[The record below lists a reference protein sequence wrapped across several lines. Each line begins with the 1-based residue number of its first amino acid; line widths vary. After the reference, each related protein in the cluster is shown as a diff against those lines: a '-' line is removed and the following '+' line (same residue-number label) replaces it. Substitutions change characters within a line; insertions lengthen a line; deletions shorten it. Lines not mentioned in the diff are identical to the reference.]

1 MWRVTRRM
9 SSTDESLLAGGGES
23 SPADRI
29 HAEDG
34 AAKTI
39 NEEKCGEELMIRLKR
54 IKSES
59 VVQQIIDSLVEA
71 MIRKELKPGDQIPTE
86 MELAERLGV
95 GRNSVREAI
104 KILVYFGVL
113 EIRRAEG
120 TYVCEGFTDTMID
133 PIIYG
138 IILDKAGSYEYLME
152 LREIMEAGVMKLAME
167 NAKEE
172 EFRNLR
178 IQLERMR
185 REIEI
190 GPENVD
196 RVFQEDN
203 EFHSI
208 ITSMGHNPLV
218 QKIEAVVRTLTHSM
232 RYETVKAMVESGR
245 GQELYE
251 AHEKLLRILESKDE
265 TDLNENVRNTYF
277 VNEFIEAKEL
287 ARQDPENQ
295 P

>member
-1 MWRVTRRM
+1 M

-29 HAEDG
+29 HVEDG

-39 NEEKCGEELMIRLKR
+39 SEERRGEELMIQLKR

-152 LREIMEAGVMKLAME
+152 LREIMEAGVMKLAIE

-277 VNEFIEAKEL
+277 VNEFIESKEL

>member
-1 MWRVTRRM
+1 M
-9 SSTDESLLAGGGES
+9 SSTNDESFTGGGYGLS
-23 SPADRI
+23 DSR
-29 HAEDG
+29 H
-34 AAKTI
+34 
-39 NEEKCGEELMIRLKR
+39 EENGNGVKLMIQLKR

-71 MIRKELKPGDQIPTE
+71 MIRKELRPGDQIPTE
-86 MELAERLGV
+86 MELAESLGV

-120 TYVCEGFTDTMID
+120 TYVCEGFTETMID

-152 LREIMEAGVMKLAME
+152 LREIMEAGVLKLAMQ
-167 NAKEE
+167 NAEE
-172 EFRNLR
+172 EEIKKLR
-178 IQLERMR
+178 IQLDRMK

-190 GPENVD
+190 GPDNVD
-196 RVFQEDN
+196 RVFHEDN

-208 ITSMGHNPLV
+208 ITAMGHNPLV

-232 RYETVKAMVESGR
+232 RYETVRTMIESGK
-245 GQELYE
+245 GQELYQ
-251 AHEKLLRILESKDE
+251 AHAKLLQILESKDE
-265 TDLNENVRNTYF
+265 NNLNENVRNTYF
-277 VNEFIEAKEL
+277 VEEFVQAKE
-287 ARQDPENQ
+287 AEEKRHESDAQ
-295 P
+295 

>member
-1 MWRVTRRM
+1 M
-9 SSTDESLLAGGGES
+9 SSTNDESFTGGGYGLS
-23 SPADRI
+23 DSR
-29 HAEDG
+29 H
-34 AAKTI
+34 
-39 NEEKCGEELMIRLKR
+39 EENGNGVKLMIQLKR

-71 MIRKELKPGDQIPTE
+71 MIRKELRPGDQIPTE
-86 MELAERLGV
+86 MELAESLGV

-120 TYVCEGFTDTMID
+120 TYVCEGFTETMID

-152 LREIMEAGVMKLAME
+152 LREIMEAGVMKLAMQ
-167 NAKEE
+167 NAEE
-172 EFRNLR
+172 EEIKKLR

-185 REIEI
+185 REIEL
-190 GPENVD
+190 GPDNVD
-196 RVFQEDN
+196 RIFHEDN

-208 ITSMGHNPLV
+208 ITAMGHNPLV

-232 RYETVKAMVESGR
+232 RYETVRTMIESGK
-245 GQELYE
+245 GQELYQ
-251 AHEKLLRILESKDE
+251 AHAKLLQILENKDE
-265 TDLNENVRNTYF
+265 NNLNENVRNTYF
-277 VNEFIEAKEL
+277 VEEFVQAKE
-287 ARQDPENQ
+287 AEEKHQEPDTQ
-295 P
+295 

>member
-1 MWRVTRRM
+1 MLSLMWREPRRM
-9 SSTDESLLAGGGES
+9 SSTNDESFTGGDYGLS
-23 SPADRI
+23 DSR
-29 HAEDG
+29 H
-34 AAKTI
+34 
-39 NEEKCGEELMIRLKR
+39 EENGNGVKLMIQLKR

-71 MIRKELKPGDQIPTE
+71 MIRKELRPGDQIPTE
-86 MELAERLGV
+86 MELAESLGV

-120 TYVCEGFTDTMID
+120 TYVCEGFTETMID

-152 LREIMEAGVMKLAME
+152 LREIMEAGVMKLAMQ
-167 NAKEE
+167 NAEE
-172 EFRNLR
+172 EEIKKLR

-185 REIEI
+185 REIEL
-190 GPENVD
+190 GPDNVD
-196 RVFQEDN
+196 RIFHEDN

-208 ITSMGHNPLV
+208 ITAMGHNPLV

-232 RYETVKAMVESGR
+232 RYETVRTMIESGK

-251 AHEKLLRILESKDE
+251 AHAKLLQILENKDE
-265 TDLNENVRNTYF
+265 NNLNENVRNTYF
-277 VNEFIEAKEL
+277 VEEFVQAKE
-287 ARQDPENQ
+287 AEEKA
-295 P
+295 

>member
-1 MWRVTRRM
+1 M
-9 SSTDESLLAGGGES
+9 SSTNDESFTGGGYGLS
-23 SPADRI
+23 DSR
-29 HAEDG
+29 H
-34 AAKTI
+34 
-39 NEEKCGEELMIRLKR
+39 EENGNGVKLMIQLKR

-71 MIRKELKPGDQIPTE
+71 MIRKELRPGDQIPTE
-86 MELAERLGV
+86 MELAESLGV

-120 TYVCEGFTDTMID
+120 TYVCEGFTETMID

-152 LREIMEAGVMKLAME
+152 LREIMEAGVLKLAMQ
-167 NAKEE
+167 NAEE
-172 EFRNLR
+172 EEIKKLR
-178 IQLERMR
+178 IQLDRMK

-190 GPENVD
+190 GPDNVD
-196 RVFQEDN
+196 RVFHEDN

-208 ITSMGHNPLV
+208 ITAMGHNPLV

-232 RYETVKAMVESGR
+232 RYETVRTMIESGK
-245 GQELYE
+245 GQELYQ
-251 AHEKLLRILESKDE
+251 AHAKLLQILENKDE
-265 TDLNENVRNTYF
+265 DNLNENVRNTYF
-277 VNEFIEAKEL
+277 VEEFVQAKE
-287 ARQDPENQ
+287 AEETQKGSGTQ
-295 P
+295 

>member
-1 MWRVTRRM
+1 
-9 SSTDESLLAGGGES
+9 
-23 SPADRI
+23 
-29 HAEDG
+29 
-34 AAKTI
+34 
-39 NEEKCGEELMIRLKR
+39 MIQLKR

-71 MIRKELKPGDQIPTE
+71 MIRKELRPGDQIPTE
-86 MELAERLGV
+86 MELAESLGV

-138 IILDKAGSYEYLME
+138 IILDRAGSYEYLME

-167 NAKEE
+167 NATEE
-172 EFRNLR
+172 ELKKLR
-178 IQLERMR
+178 IQLNRMK
-185 REIEI
+185 REIEL
-190 GPENVD
+190 GPENVE
-196 RVFQEDN
+196 RVVNEDN

-218 QKIEAVVRTLTHSM
+218 KKIEAVVRTLTHAM
-232 RYETVKAMVESGR
+232 RYETVKTMIDSGK

-251 AHEKLLRILESKDE
+251 AHEKLLRILETKDE
-265 TDLNENVRNTYF
+265 SNLNDNVRNTYF
-277 VNEFIEAKEL
+277 VDEFVKAKE
-287 ARQDPENQ
+287 QEVKQQKTENQ
-295 P
+295 

>member
-1 MWRVTRRM
+1 M
-9 SSTDESLLAGGGES
+9 SSINDESFKGGGYGLSDSHLKEN
-23 SPADRI
+23 
-29 HAEDG
+29 G
-34 AAKTI
+34 NGVK
-39 NEEKCGEELMIRLKR
+39 LMIQLKR

-71 MIRKELKPGDQIPTE
+71 MIRKELRPGDQIPTE
-86 MELAERLGV
+86 MELAESLGV

-120 TYVCEGFTDTMID
+120 TYVCEGFTETMID

-152 LREIMEAGVMKLAME
+152 LREIMEAGVMKLAMQ
-167 NAKEE
+167 NAEE
-172 EFRNLR
+172 EEIRKLR
-178 IQLERMR
+178 IQLDRMK
-185 REIEI
+185 REIEL
-190 GPENVD
+190 GPDNVD
-196 RVFQEDN
+196 RVFHEDN

-208 ITSMGHNPLV
+208 ITAMGHNPLV

-232 RYETVKAMVESGR
+232 RYETVKTMIESGK

-251 AHEKLLRILESKDE
+251 AHAKLLQILESKDE
-265 TDLNENVRNTYF
+265 DNLNENVRNTYF
-277 VNEFIEAKEL
+277 VEEFVQAKE
-287 ARQDPENQ
+287 AEEKHHESDAQ
-295 P
+295 

>member
-1 MWRVTRRM
+1 M
-9 SSTDESLLAGGGES
+9 SSTNDESFTGGGYGLS
-23 SPADRI
+23 DSR
-29 HAEDG
+29 H
-34 AAKTI
+34 
-39 NEEKCGEELMIRLKR
+39 EENGNGVKLMIQLKR

-71 MIRKELKPGDQIPTE
+71 MIRKELRPGDQIPTE
-86 MELAERLGV
+86 MELAESLGV

-120 TYVCEGFTDTMID
+120 TYVCEGFTETMID

-152 LREIMEAGVMKLAME
+152 LREIMEAGVLKLAMQ
-167 NAKEE
+167 NAEE
-172 EFRNLR
+172 EEIKKLR
-178 IQLERMR
+178 IQLDRMK

-190 GPENVD
+190 GPDNVD
-196 RVFQEDN
+196 RVFHEDN

-208 ITSMGHNPLV
+208 ITAMGHNPLV
-218 QKIEAVVRTLTHSM
+218 QKIEAVVRTLTYSM
-232 RYETVKAMVESGR
+232 RYETVKTMLESGR

-251 AHEKLLRILESKDE
+251 AHEKLMKMIEDKDE
-265 TDLNENVRNTYF
+265 NNLNENVRNTYF
-277 VNEFIEAKEL
+277 VEEFIRSKEL
-287 ARQDPENQ
+287 ADSSQNPADNEQ
-295 P
+295 

>member
-1 MWRVTRRM
+1 M
-9 SSTDESLLAGGGES
+9 SSTNDESFTGGGYGLS
-23 SPADRI
+23 DSR
-29 HAEDG
+29 H
-34 AAKTI
+34 
-39 NEEKCGEELMIRLKR
+39 EENGNGVKLMIQLKR

-71 MIRKELKPGDQIPTE
+71 MIRKELRPGDQIPTE
-86 MELAERLGV
+86 MELAESLGV

-120 TYVCEGFTDTMID
+120 TYVCEGFTETMID

-152 LREIMEAGVMKLAME
+152 LREIMEAGVMKLAMQ
-167 NAKEE
+167 NAEE
-172 EFRNLR
+172 EEIRKLK

-185 REIEI
+185 REIEL
-190 GPENVD
+190 GPDNVD
-196 RVFQEDN
+196 RVFHEDN

-208 ITSMGHNPLV
+208 ITAMGHNPLV

-232 RYETVKAMVESGR
+232 RYETVKTMVESGK

-251 AHEKLLRILESKDE
+251 AHAKLLQILENKDE
-265 TDLNENVRNTYF
+265 SGLNENVRNTYF
-277 VNEFIEAKEL
+277 VEEFVQAKEEEEKRHKSD
-287 ARQDPENQ
+287 AQ
-295 P
+295 

>member
-1 MWRVTRRM
+1 M

-29 HAEDG
+29 HAKDG

-39 NEEKCGEELMIRLKR
+39 NEEKCGEELMIQLKR

>member
-1 MWRVTRRM
+1 M
-9 SSTDESLLAGGGES
+9 SSTNDESFTGGGYGLS
-23 SPADRI
+23 DSR
-29 HAEDG
+29 H
-34 AAKTI
+34 
-39 NEEKCGEELMIRLKR
+39 EENGNGVKLMIQLKR

-71 MIRKELKPGDQIPTE
+71 MIRKELRPGDQIPTE
-86 MELAERLGV
+86 MELAESLGV

-120 TYVCEGFTDTMID
+120 TYVCEGFTETMID

-152 LREIMEAGVMKLAME
+152 LREIMEAGVLKLAMQ
-167 NAKEE
+167 NAEE
-172 EFRNLR
+172 EEIKKLR
-178 IQLERMR
+178 IQLDRMK

-190 GPENVD
+190 GPDNVD
-196 RVFQEDN
+196 RVFHEDN

-208 ITSMGHNPLV
+208 ITAMGHNPLV

-232 RYETVKAMVESGR
+232 RYETVRTMIESGK
-245 GQELYE
+245 GQELYQ
-251 AHEKLLRILESKDE
+251 AHAKLLQILENKDE
-265 TDLNENVRNTYF
+265 NNLNENVRNTYF
-277 VNEFIEAKEL
+277 VEEFVQAKE
-287 ARQDPENQ
+287 AEEKRHESDAQ
-295 P
+295 

>member
-1 MWRVTRRM
+1 M
-9 SSTDESLLAGGGES
+9 SSTDESLSAVGGENS
-23 SPADRI
+23 TAGSI
-29 HAEDG
+29 HAVDG

-39 NEEKCGEELMIRLKR
+39 DEKGRWEELMIQLKR

-59 VVQQIIDSLVEA
+59 IVQQIIDSLVEA

-172 EFRNLR
+172 EFRSLR
-178 IQLERMR
+178 IQLDRMR

-287 ARQDPENQ
+287 DRQDPENQ
-295 P
+295 S

>member
-1 MWRVTRRM
+1 M
-9 SSTDESLLAGGGES
+9 SSTDESLSAVGGENS
-23 SPADRI
+23 TAGSI
-29 HAEDG
+29 HAVDG

-39 NEEKCGEELMIRLKR
+39 DEKGRWEELMIQLKR

-172 EFRNLR
+172 EFKNLR

-287 ARQDPENQ
+287 DRQDPENQ
-295 P
+295 S

>member
-1 MWRVTRRM
+1 M

-39 NEEKCGEELMIRLKR
+39 SEERRGEELMIQLKR

-133 PIIYG
+133 PII
-138 IILDKAGSYEYLME
+138 
-152 LREIMEAGVMKLAME
+152 
-167 NAKEE
+167 
-172 EFRNLR
+172 
-178 IQLERMR
+178 
-185 REIEI
+185 
-190 GPENVD
+190 
-196 RVFQEDN
+196 
-203 EFHSI
+203 
-208 ITSMGHNPLV
+208 
-218 QKIEAVVRTLTHSM
+218 
-232 RYETVKAMVESGR
+232 
-245 GQELYE
+245 
-251 AHEKLLRILESKDE
+251 
-265 TDLNENVRNTYF
+265 
-277 VNEFIEAKEL
+277 
-287 ARQDPENQ
+287 
-295 P
+295 

>member
-1 MWRVTRRM
+1 M
-9 SSTDESLLAGGGES
+9 SSTNDESFTGGGYGLS
-23 SPADRI
+23 DSR
-29 HAEDG
+29 H
-34 AAKTI
+34 
-39 NEEKCGEELMIRLKR
+39 EENGNGVKLMIQLKR

-71 MIRKELKPGDQIPTE
+71 MIRKELRPGDQIPTE
-86 MELAERLGV
+86 MELAESLGV

-120 TYVCEGFTDTMID
+120 TYVCEGFTETMID

-152 LREIMEAGVMKLAME
+152 LREIMEAGVMKLAMQ
-167 NAKEE
+167 NAEE
-172 EFRNLR
+172 EEIKKLR

-185 REIEI
+185 REIEL
-190 GPENVD
+190 GPDNVD
-196 RVFQEDN
+196 RIFHEDN

-208 ITSMGHNPLV
+208 ITAMGHNPLV

-232 RYETVKAMVESGR
+232 RYETVRTMIESGK
-245 GQELYE
+245 GQELYQ
-251 AHEKLLRILESKDE
+251 AHAKLLQILENKDE
-265 TDLNENVRNTYF
+265 NNLNENVRNTYF
-277 VNEFIEAKEL
+277 VEEFVQAKE
-287 ARQDPENQ
+287 AEEKRHESDAQ
-295 P
+295 

>member
-1 MWRVTRRM
+1 M
-9 SSTDESLLAGGGES
+9 SSTDESLSAVGGES

-29 HAEDG
+29 HAKDG

-39 NEEKCGEELMIRLKR
+39 NEEKCGEELMIQLKR

>member
-1 MWRVTRRM
+1 M
-9 SSTDESLLAGGGES
+9 SSTNDESFTGGGYGLS
-23 SPADRI
+23 DSR
-29 HAEDG
+29 H
-34 AAKTI
+34 
-39 NEEKCGEELMIRLKR
+39 EENGNGVKLMIQLKR

-71 MIRKELKPGDQIPTE
+71 MIRKELRPGDQIPTE
-86 MELAERLGV
+86 MELAESLGV

-120 TYVCEGFTDTMID
+120 TYVCEGFTETMID

-152 LREIMEAGVMKLAME
+152 LREIMEAGVLKLAMQ
-167 NAKEE
+167 NAEE
-172 EFRNLR
+172 EEIKKLR
-178 IQLERMR
+178 IQLDRMK

-190 GPENVD
+190 GPDNVD
-196 RVFQEDN
+196 RVFHEDN

-208 ITSMGHNPLV
+208 ITAMGHNPLV

-232 RYETVKAMVESGR
+232 RYETVRTMIESGK
-245 GQELYE
+245 GQELYQ
-251 AHEKLLRILESKDE
+251 AHAKLLQILESKDV
-265 TDLNENVRNTYF
+265 DNLNENVRNTYF
-277 VNEFIEAKEL
+277 VEEFVQAKE
-287 ARQDPENQ
+287 AEEKHEEPDTQ
-295 P
+295 

>member
-1 MWRVTRRM
+1 
-9 SSTDESLLAGGGES
+9 
-23 SPADRI
+23 
-29 HAEDG
+29 
-34 AAKTI
+34 
-39 NEEKCGEELMIRLKR
+39 MIQLKR

-265 TDLNENVRNTYF
+265 SDLNENVRNTYF

-295 P
+295 S

>member
-1 MWRVTRRM
+1 M
-9 SSTDESLLAGGGES
+9 SSTDESLFAGGGES
-23 SPADRI
+23 SPADSI
-29 HAEDG
+29 HTEDG

-39 NEEKCGEELMIRLKR
+39 SEERGEELMIQLKR

-172 EFRNLR
+172 EFRELR
-178 IQLERMR
+178 IQLDRMR

-251 AHEKLLRILESKDE
+251 AHAKLLAILESKDE

-277 VNEFIEAKEL
+277 VNEFIESKE
-287 ARQDPENQ
+287 AEKNIPENRT
-295 P
+295 

>member
-1 MWRVTRRM
+1 M
-9 SSTDESLLAGGGES
+9 SSTDESLSAGGGES
-23 SPADRI
+23 SPADSI
-29 HAEDG
+29 HTEDG

-39 NEEKCGEELMIRLKR
+39 SEERRGEELMIQLKR

-277 VNEFIEAKEL
+277 VNEFIESKEL

>member
-9 SSTDESLLAGGGES
+9 SSTDESLFAGGGES

-29 HAEDG
+29 HVEDG

-39 NEEKCGEELMIRLKR
+39 SEERRGEELMIQLKR

-152 LREIMEAGVMKLAME
+152 LREIMEAGVMKLAMQ
-167 NAKEE
+167 NAEEE
-172 EFRNLR
+172 EFKKLR
-178 IQLERMR
+178 IQLDRMR
-185 REIEI
+185 REVEI

-277 VNEFIEAKEL
+277 VNEFIESKEL

>member
-1 MWRVTRRM
+1 M
-9 SSTDESLLAGGGES
+9 SSTNDESFTGGDYGLS
-23 SPADRI
+23 DSR
-29 HAEDG
+29 H
-34 AAKTI
+34 
-39 NEEKCGEELMIRLKR
+39 EENGNGVKLMIQLKR

-71 MIRKELKPGDQIPTE
+71 MIRKELRPGDQIPTE
-86 MELAERLGV
+86 MELAESLGV

-120 TYVCEGFTDTMID
+120 TYVCEGFTETMID

-152 LREIMEAGVMKLAME
+152 LREIMEAGVMKLAMQ
-167 NAKEE
+167 NAEE
-172 EFRNLR
+172 EEIRKLK

-185 REIEI
+185 REIEL
-190 GPENVD
+190 GPDNVD
-196 RVFQEDN
+196 RIFHEDN

-208 ITSMGHNPLV
+208 ITAMGHNPLV

-232 RYETVKAMVESGR
+232 RYETVRTMIESGK
-245 GQELYE
+245 GQELYQ
-251 AHEKLLRILESKDE
+251 AHAKLLQILESKDV
-265 TDLNENVRNTYF
+265 DNLNENVRNTYF
-277 VNEFIEAKEL
+277 VEEFVQAKE
-287 ARQDPENQ
+287 AEEKHQEPDRRETKGKERERNER
-295 P
+295 

>member
-1 MWRVTRRM
+1 M
-9 SSTDESLLAGGGES
+9 SSTNDESFTGGGYGLS
-23 SPADRI
+23 DSR
-29 HAEDG
+29 H
-34 AAKTI
+34 
-39 NEEKCGEELMIRLKR
+39 EENGNGVKLMIQLKR

-71 MIRKELKPGDQIPTE
+71 MIRKELRPGDQIPTE
-86 MELAERLGV
+86 MELAESLGV

-120 TYVCEGFTDTMID
+120 TYVCEGFTETMID

-152 LREIMEAGVMKLAME
+152 LREIMEAGVLKLAMQ
-167 NAKEE
+167 NAEE
-172 EFRNLR
+172 EEIKKLR
-178 IQLERMR
+178 IQLDRMK

-190 GPENVD
+190 GPDNVD
-196 RVFQEDN
+196 RVFHEDN

-208 ITSMGHNPLV
+208 ITAMGHNPLV

-232 RYETVKAMVESGR
+232 RYETVRTMIESGK
-245 GQELYE
+245 GQELYQ
-251 AHEKLLRILESKDE
+251 AHAKLLQILENKDE
-265 TDLNENVRNTYF
+265 NNLNENVRNTYF
-277 VNEFIEAKEL
+277 VEEFVQAKE
-287 ARQDPENQ
+287 AEEKHQEPDTQ
-295 P
+295 

>member
-1 MWRVTRRM
+1 M
-9 SSTDESLLAGGGES
+9 SSTNDEPFVSGG
-23 SPADRI
+23 
-29 HAEDG
+29 DG
-34 AAKTI
+34 LSDSHFTENGNGVK
-39 NEEKCGEELMIRLKR
+39 LMIQLKR

-71 MIRKELKPGDQIPTE
+71 MIRKELRPGDQIPTE
-86 MELAERLGV
+86 MELAESLGV

-120 TYVCEGFTDTMID
+120 TYVCEGFTETMID

-152 LREIMEAGVMKLAME
+152 LREIMEAGVMKLAMQ
-167 NAKEE
+167 NAEE
-172 EFRNLR
+172 EEIRKLK

-185 REIEI
+185 REIEL
-190 GPENVD
+190 GSDNVD
-196 RVFQEDN
+196 RVFHEDN

-208 ITSMGHNPLV
+208 ITAMGHNPLV

-232 RYETVKAMVESGR
+232 RYETVKTMVESGK

-251 AHEKLLRILESKDE
+251 AHAKLLQILENKDE
-265 TDLNENVRNTYF
+265 SGLNENVRNTYF
-277 VNEFIEAKEL
+277 VEEFVQAKE
-287 ARQDPENQ
+287 AEEKQKGSGTQ
-295 P
+295 

>member
-1 MWRVTRRM
+1 M
-9 SSTDESLLAGGGES
+9 SSTNDEPFVSGG
-23 SPADRI
+23 
-29 HAEDG
+29 DG
-34 AAKTI
+34 LSDSHFTENGNGVK
-39 NEEKCGEELMIRLKR
+39 LMIQLKR

-71 MIRKELKPGDQIPTE
+71 MIRKELRPGDQIPTE
-86 MELAERLGV
+86 MELSESLGV

-120 TYVCEGFTDTMID
+120 TYVCEGFTETMID

-152 LREIMEAGVMKLAME
+152 LREIMEAGVMKLAMQ
-167 NAKEE
+167 NAEE
-172 EFRNLR
+172 EEIRKLK

-185 REIEI
+185 REIEL
-190 GPENVD
+190 GPDNVD
-196 RVFQEDN
+196 RVFHEDN

-208 ITSMGHNPLV
+208 ITAMGHNPLV

-232 RYETVKAMVESGR
+232 RYETVKTMVESGK

-251 AHEKLLRILESKDE
+251 AHAKLLQILENKDE
-265 TDLNENVRNTYF
+265 SGLNENVRNTYF
-277 VNEFIEAKEL
+277 VEEFVQAKE
-287 ARQDPENQ
+287 AEEKQKGSGTQ
-295 P
+295 

>member
-1 MWRVTRRM
+1 M
-9 SSTDESLLAGGGES
+9 SSTDESLSAGGGES
-23 SPADRI
+23 SPADSI
-29 HAEDG
+29 HVEDG

-39 NEEKCGEELMIRLKR
+39 SEERRGEELMIQLKR

-172 EFRNLR
+172 EFRELR
-178 IQLERMR
+178 IQLDRMR

-218 QKIEAVVRTLTHSM
+218 QKIEAVVRTLAHSM

-251 AHEKLLRILESKDE
+251 AHAKLLAILESKDE

-277 VNEFIEAKEL
+277 VNEFIESKE
-287 ARQDPENQ
+287 AEKNIPENRT
-295 P
+295 

>member
-1 MWRVTRRM
+1 M
-9 SSTDESLLAGGGES
+9 SSTDESLSAGGGES
-23 SPADRI
+23 SPADSI
-29 HAEDG
+29 HTEDG

-39 NEEKCGEELMIRLKR
+39 SEERRGEELMIQLKR

-138 IILDKAGSYEYLME
+138 IILDRAGSYEYLME

-167 NAKEE
+167 NATEE
-172 EFRNLR
+172 ELKKLR
-178 IQLERMR
+178 IQLNRMK
-185 REIEI
+185 REIEL
-190 GPENVD
+190 GPENVE
-196 RVFQEDN
+196 RVFNEDN

-218 QKIEAVVRTLTHSM
+218 KKIEAVVRTLTHAM
-232 RYETVKAMVESGR
+232 RYETVKTMIDSGK

-251 AHEKLLRILESKDE
+251 AHEKLLRILETKDE
-265 TDLNENVRNTYF
+265 SNLNDNVRNTYF
-277 VNEFIEAKEL
+277 VDEFVKAKE
-287 ARQDPENQ
+287 QEVKQQKTENQ
-295 P
+295 

>member
-1 MWRVTRRM
+1 M
-9 SSTDESLLAGGGES
+9 SSTDESLFAGGGES

-29 HAEDG
+29 HVEDG

-39 NEEKCGEELMIRLKR
+39 SEERRGEELMIQLKR

-71 MIRKELKPGDQIPTE
+71 MIRKKLKPGDQIPTE

-277 VNEFIEAKEL
+277 VNEFIESKEL

>member
-1 MWRVTRRM
+1 M
-9 SSTDESLLAGGGES
+9 SSTDESLFAGGGES
-23 SPADRI
+23 SPADSI
-29 HAEDG
+29 HTEDG

-39 NEEKCGEELMIRLKR
+39 SEERRGEELMIQLKR

-277 VNEFIEAKEL
+277 VNEFIESKEL

>member
-1 MWRVTRRM
+1 M
-9 SSTDESLLAGGGES
+9 SSTDESLFAGGGES

-29 HAEDG
+29 HVEDG

-39 NEEKCGEELMIRLKR
+39 NEEKCGEELMIQLKR

-232 RYETVKAMVESGR
+232 RYETVKAMVESGK

-287 ARQDPENQ
+287 SKQDPENQ

>member
-1 MWRVTRRM
+1 M
-9 SSTDESLLAGGGES
+9 SSTNDEPFVSGGEGLS
-23 SPADRI
+23 DS
-29 HAEDG
+29 HFTENG
-34 AAKTI
+34 NGVK
-39 NEEKCGEELMIRLKR
+39 LMIQLKR

-71 MIRKELKPGDQIPTE
+71 MIRKELRPGDQIPTE
-86 MELAERLGV
+86 MELAESLGV

-120 TYVCEGFTDTMID
+120 TYVCEGFTETMID

-152 LREIMEAGVMKLAME
+152 LREIMEAGVMKLAMQ
-167 NAKEE
+167 NAEE
-172 EFRNLR
+172 EEIRKLK

-185 REIEI
+185 REIEL
-190 GPENVD
+190 GPDNVD
-196 RVFQEDN
+196 RVFHEDN

-208 ITSMGHNPLV
+208 ITAMGHNPLV

-232 RYETVKAMVESGR
+232 RYETVKTMVESGK

-251 AHEKLLRILESKDE
+251 AHAKLLQILENKDE
-265 TDLNENVRNTYF
+265 SGLNENVRNTYF
-277 VNEFIEAKEL
+277 VEEFVQAKE
-287 ARQDPENQ
+287 AEEKQKGSGTQ
-295 P
+295 